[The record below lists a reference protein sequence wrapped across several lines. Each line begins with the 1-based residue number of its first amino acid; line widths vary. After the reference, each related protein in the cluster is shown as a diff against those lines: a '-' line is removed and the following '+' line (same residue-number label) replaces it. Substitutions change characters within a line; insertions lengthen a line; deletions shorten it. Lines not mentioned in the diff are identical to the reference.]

1 MAESSG
7 VPGRIGAENSV
18 PMFSC
23 SQGFVVAFLLALAL
37 LGVLGRSW
45 ASWFLSFHCFR
56 FILCPSRRVGANDA
70 NFKKF

>member
-37 LGVLGRSW
+37 LGVLGLLG
-45 ASWFLSFHCFR
+45 FFR
-56 FILCPSRRVGANDA
+56 FIVFVSFCARVGE
-70 NFKKF
+70 